1 MALVL
6 VDVLANAALDWL
18 VKNGTAPSGSGV
30 QVSHVSVFN
39 AADAGLTAVA
49 ATWGAVSAGKAAGS
63 TSSFSI
69 SAAGPVTY
77 ARFTGTATTYTRSEA
92 LTVGTAGSG
101 ADIIMTSLAAST
113 SSTITDCSVGVLSGS
128 GTIGANVALRD
139 VLTKL
144 ILGKTLASNERLVV
158 TTGTSVPYRAKVN
171 LYSGTAPSSADD
183 AATGTLLWT
192 ADLLDTNLNTVANGE
207 TGLTASLTANA
218 VATGTVGYMRITRD
232 NATTVYTL
240 QLAVATDTSADAQLS
255 TLSAVSGN
263 ALSVTALVLALN

>member
-1 MALVL
+1 M
-6 VDVLANAALDWL
+6 
-18 VKNGTAPSGSGV
+18 
-30 QVSHVSVFN
+30 
-39 AADAGLTAVA
+39 
-49 ATWGAVSAGKAAGS
+49 
-63 TSSFSI
+63 
-69 SAAGPVTY
+69 
-77 ARFTGTATTYTRSEA
+77 
-92 LTVGTAGSG
+92 
-101 ADIIMTSLAAST
+101 
-113 SSTITDCSVGVLSGS
+113 
-128 GTIGANVALRD
+128 
-139 VLTKL
+139 
-144 ILGKTLASNERLVV
+144 
-158 TTGTSVPYRAKVN
+158 
-171 LYSGTAPSSADD
+171 YSGTAPSSADD